1 MSQDRYALIT
11 GGSSGIGACFARALA
26 ARKHNLILVARSRE
40 KLQALADELKAAHAI
55 RALALD
61 YDLSV
66 AGAAHSLASQ
76 VKGEGLDVDL
86 LINNAG
92 FGARGEFWTLPL
104 DRLSQMLS
112 LNVQALVELT
122 HLMLPAMIT
131 QKRGGVI
138 NVSSTAG
145 FQPLAYTATYAATK
159 AFVTS
164 FSMAL
169 AEEVRPYGVKVVTLC
184 PGATRTNFF
193 VAGNYQRHGL
203 PGGMQAPEAV
213 VKAALKAL
221 DRKGGLVVPRLINK
235 LSVVS
240 QRLVSRRRVAKIAA
254 DIFRP

>member
-1 MSQDRYALIT
+1 MGQDRYALIT
-11 GGSSGIGACFARALA
+11 GGSSGIGECFARALA
-26 ARKHNLILVARSRE
+26 ARKNNLILVARSRE
-40 KLQALADELKAAHAI
+40 KLQALADELASAHAI
-55 RALALD
+55 RAVALD

-66 AGAAHSLASQ
+66 PGAASSLAGQ
-76 VKGEGLDVDL
+76 LRGGGLNVDL

-112 LNVQALVELT
+112 LNIQALVELT
-122 HLMLPAMIT
+122 HLLLPAMIT

-138 NVSSTAG
+138 NVSSTAS

-193 VAGNYQRHGL
+193 VAGNYQRHRL
-203 PGGMQAPEAV
+203 PGGMQEPEAV

-221 DRKGGLVVPRLINK
+221 DRKGGLVVPRLLNK
-235 LSVVS
+235 LSIAS

>member
-11 GGSSGIGACFARALA
+11 GGSSGIGECFARALA
-26 ARKHNLILVARSRE
+26 ARKRNLILVARSRN
-40 KLQALADELKAAHAI
+40 KLEALAEELASAQGI
-55 RALALD
+55 RALPLD

-66 AGAAHSLASQ
+66 PGAARSLASQ
-76 VKGEGLDVDL
+76 VRARELDVDL

-104 DRLSQMLS
+104 DRQSQMLG
-112 LNVQALVELT
+112 LNVHALVELT
-122 HLMLPAMIT
+122 HLLLPAMVT
-131 QKRGGVI
+131 QKRGTVV

-145 FQPLAYTATYAATK
+145 FQPMAYTATYGATK
-159 AFVTS
+159 AFITS

-193 VAGNYQRHGL
+193 VSGNYQRHSL

-213 VKAALKAL
+213 VRSALKAL
-221 DRKGGLVVPRLINK
+221 DRQGGLVVPRLINK

-240 QRLVSRRRVAKIAA
+240 QRLLSRRRVAKIAA
-254 DIFRP
+254 QMFRP